1 MVSDINNI
9 NSRQTGT
16 ARRSEDSAV
25 NKASGETDSNSRPEA
40 AGDDVVVNLSQANQV
55 ESAAKQLAA
64 QSAVNETRVDQLREQ
79 IRNGDYQLS
88 PERIAQKLLAADTD
102 FE

>member
-16 ARRSEDSAV
+16 ARRSENSA
-25 NKASGETDSNSRPEA
+25 ASNAPGEAGSSSGPEA
-40 AGDDVVVNLSQANQV
+40 TGDDVVVNLSQAAQV
-55 ESAAKQLAA
+55 EGAARQLAA
-64 QSAVNETRVDQLREQ
+64 QSAVNESRVDQLRDQ

-88 PERIAQKLLAADTD
+88 PERIAQKILAADTD